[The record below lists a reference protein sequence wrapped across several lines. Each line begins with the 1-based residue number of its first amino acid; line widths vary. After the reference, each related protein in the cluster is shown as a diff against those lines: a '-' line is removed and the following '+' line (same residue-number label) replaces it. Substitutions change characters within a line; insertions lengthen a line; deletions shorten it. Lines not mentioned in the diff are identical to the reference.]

1 MNTLYP
7 VFLKAENLHFLVVGG
22 GAVAQEKLH
31 FLLKS
36 SPQARVR
43 LVAPEISDEI
53 LLLAQSH
60 SIQLRMKHFSE
71 DDLDGVSI
79 VFAATS
85 IRELNA
91 AVKLQSSAKGL
102 LVNVADTPDLCDFYL
117 GSIITRGP
125 LKIGISTDGYSP
137 TFARKFRE
145 WLEHVLP
152 EETDRLLLSLKSYRA
167 TLRGNFRQKLDKLN
181 DLCEG
186 LFPHNG

>member
-7 VFLKAENLHFLVVGG
+7 IFLKTENLRFLIVGG

-36 SPQARVR
+36 SPDARIR

-53 LLLAQSH
+53 LVMVQTH
-60 SIQLRMKHFSE
+60 QIELRMKHFAES
-71 DDLDGVSI
+71 DLEFVSI

-85 IRELNA
+85 IKELNA
-91 AVKLQSSAKGL
+91 SVKALSSAKGL

-117 GSIITRGP
+117 GSIITRGA

-145 WLEHVLP
+145 WLEHILP
-152 EETDRLLLSLKSYRA
+152 EDTGRLLLALKSYRA

-181 DLCEG
+181 DICEG

>member
-7 VFLKAENLHFLVVGG
+7 VFLKAENLQFLVVGG
-22 GAVAQEKLH
+22 GAVAHEKLH

-36 SPQARVR
+36 SPAAQIR
-43 LVAPEISDEI
+43 LVAPDISDEI
-53 LLLAQSH
+53 LALAQTH
-60 SIQLRMKHFSE
+60 SIELRIKHFSE
-71 DDLDGVSI
+71 ADLDGVSI

-85 IRELNA
+85 IRQLNA
-91 AVKLQSSAKGL
+91 DVKVLSSARKL

-152 EETDRLLLSLKSYRA
+152 EDTDRLLLALKSYRA

-181 DLCEG
+181 ELCEG